1 MSIEY
6 LDSVPDLTSM
16 KLIGNWD
23 IYRPIWTKSNT
34 CFDCCKHKSLSLSS
48 FFVGGGILEIQ
59 ILRKINK
66 LDKKRFPRLRR
77 DEIGSLWKK
86 SWFEENKFDA
96 RRRCVALICFEVG
109 SSGDGLCEYCDLFKI
124 DWWVSIGPWP
134 ILLTFYDCILSRTNC
149 KFIVIE
155 NSRVVIYDW
164 SPMGHYCS
172 PI

>member
-1 MSIEY
+1 MHDRSHWNI
-6 LDSVPDLTSM
+6 SCSASSS
-16 KLIGNWD
+16 WSCRS
-23 IYRPIWTKSNT
+23 RPRSQVSFLYQRFKNKITNKSNQIVE
-34 CFDCCKHKSLSLSS
+34 K
-48 FFVGGGILEIQ
+48 IL
-59 ILRKINK
+59 KINK

-134 ILLTFYDCILSRTNC
+134 ILLTFYDCILRRTNC